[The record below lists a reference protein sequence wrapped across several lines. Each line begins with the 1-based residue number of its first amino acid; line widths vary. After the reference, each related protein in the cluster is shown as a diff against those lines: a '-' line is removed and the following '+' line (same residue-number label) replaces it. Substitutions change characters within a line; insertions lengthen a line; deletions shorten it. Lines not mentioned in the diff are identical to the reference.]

1 MSKQQRAALSACW
14 GDYAVALNECA
25 LTAKPNKTALFID
38 FDEKLLI
45 LKRSFSLQK
54 LSTGYPRTTDLI
66 ARIIARS
73 LNNDDK
79 YKNINLRH

>member
-1 MSKQQRAALSACW
+1 MSAHQLR
-14 GDYAVALNECA
+14 
-25 LTAKPNKTALFID
+25 KPNKTVLFID

-45 LKRSFSLQK
+45 LKRSFSLEK